1 MSRALTENSVEQALD
16 FLARTEQEFANAVGL
31 KAVIDDMQKIALS
44 REFLTAEGKSVA
56 DRDAAA
62 RVTPSYGEAVKKT
75 QDAYEHEALMRAK
88 RLRYEAT
95 IEVWRTQEAS
105 RRRGNV

>member
-1 MSRALTENSVEQALD
+1 MTRHLSENSVEQALD
-16 FLARTEQEFANAVGL
+16 FLAQTEQEFANAVGL

-44 REFLTAEGKSVA
+44 REFTKAEGKSVA

-62 RVTPSYGEAVKKT
+62 RATPAYAEAVTKT
-75 QDAYEHEALMRAK
+75 QDAYTNEALLRAK

>member
-1 MSRALTENSVEQALD
+1 MSITDRSVEQALE
-16 FLARTEQEFANAVGL
+16 FLAQTEEEFANAVGL
-31 KAVIDDMQKIALS
+31 KAVIDDMQKIVLS
-44 REFLTAEGKSVA
+44 REFTVAEGKSIA

-62 RVTPSYGEAVKKT
+62 RATPAYAEAVAKT
-75 QDAYEHEALMRAK
+75 QDAYTNESLLRAK

-95 IEVWRTQEAS
+95 IEVWRSLEAS

>member
-1 MSRALTENSVEQALD
+1 MKLTDNTVETALD
-16 FLARTEQEFANAVGL
+16 YLAKTEEEFSKSVGR
-31 KAVIDDMQKIALS
+31 KAVVDDLQKIALS
-44 REFLTAEGKSVA
+44 QEFLTAEGKSVA

-62 RVTPSYGEAVKKT
+62 RVTERYRKAVADT
-75 QDAYEHEALMRAK
+75 EDAYTHEALMRAK

-95 IEVWRTQEAS
+95 IEVWRSLEAS

>member
-1 MSRALTENSVEQALD
+1 MNERSVEKALEYLAETEAD
-16 FLARTEQEFANAVGL
+16 FAKAVGL

-44 REFLTAEGKSVA
+44 REFLAAEGKSVA

-62 RVTPSYGEAVKKT
+62 RVTPLYAEAVSKT